1 MKHEVEILKE
11 AVGGFLSASSVSD
24 KEKNIVTPDSKV
36 ADFYMLFPKWKAE
49 SIKAGEIRSYE
60 GINYYVAMNV
70 NAIKSQPPG
79 STGMT
84 AIYRPIPPR
93 DDEGNILVY
102 LPGMNVLVGERC
114 FTDGVLFEAIQ
125 QMTPC
130 NWSPGS
136 TGTDAVWKKA
146 TVETKGE
153 TK

>member
-11 AVGGFLSASSVSD
+11 AVGSILTASSAAD
-24 KEKNIVTPDSKV
+24 KKNNIVTSDSKV
-36 ADFYMLFPKWKAE
+36 AQYYSLYPKWKAE

-60 GINYYVAMNV
+60 GVNYYVAMDIT
-70 NAIKSQPPG
+70 AIESQPPG
-79 STGMT
+79 SIGMT

-93 DDEGNILVY
+93 DEDGNILFY

-114 FTDGVLFEAIQ
+114 FTDGVLYEAIQ

-153 TK
+153 TQ

>member
-11 AVGGFLSASSVSD
+11 AVGGFLSASSAAD

-36 ADFYMLFPKWKAE
+36 ADFYMLYPMWKAE
-49 SIKAGEIRSYE
+49 SIKPGEIRAYE

-70 NAIKSQPPG
+70 TAIESQPPG

-93 DDEGNILVY
+93 DDDGNILFY

-130 NWSPGS
+130 SWSPGS
-136 TGTDAVWKKA
+136 AGTDAVWKIVA
-146 TVETKGE
+146 TEIEGE
-153 TK
+153 LL